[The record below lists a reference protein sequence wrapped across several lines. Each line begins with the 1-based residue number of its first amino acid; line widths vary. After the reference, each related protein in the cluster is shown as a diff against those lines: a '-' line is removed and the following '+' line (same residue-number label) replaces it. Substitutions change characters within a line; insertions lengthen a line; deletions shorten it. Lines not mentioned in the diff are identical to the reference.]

1 MTNNKLKEDFSAAME
16 TFGSDVRHRLRR
28 VFRGAVTL
36 VEKYPHAYNAIM
48 ICNVLLSA
56 LFFFGCLHSSY
67 PRGNTEE
74 SVLTPAGGQPGPLQA
89 ASLPD
94 IGLLPLMDAGT
105 WDTLLNCLKGATA
118 GAEGDN
124 GERIRGVLLQGAQV
138 YGPPFVVLV
147 LSAALLGLLADYL
160 QKSEPTQLQL
170 VEGVWCYSPTPAS
183 YRDRH

>member
-16 TFGSDVRHRLRR
+16 TFGSDARHWLRR

-56 LFFFGCLHSSY
+56 LLFFGCLHSS
-67 PRGNTEE
+67 GNRAE

-89 ASLPD
+89 ASPRD
-94 IGLLPLMDAGT
+94 IGLLPLIDAGT

-118 GAEGDN
+118 GAEGGS
-124 GERIRGVLLQGAQV
+124 GERIRGVLLQGAQA
-138 YGPPFVVLV
+138 YGPPFVALV

>member
-1 MTNNKLKEDFSAAME
+1 MTNNKLTEDFSAAME
-16 TFGSDVRHRLRR
+16 TFGSDARRRLRR
-28 VFRGAVTL
+28 VFRGLVTL

-56 LFFFGCLHSSY
+56 LLFFGCLHSS
-67 PRGNTEE
+67 GNTAET
-74 SVLTPAGGQPGPLQA
+74 VLAPAGGQPGPLQA
-89 ASLPD
+89 ASPLD
-94 IGLLPLMDAGT
+94 ISLLPLMDAGT
-105 WDTLLNCLKGATA
+105 WDTLLNCFKGATA
-118 GAEGDN
+118 GAEGAS
-124 GERIRGVLLQGAQV
+124 GERIRGVVLKGTQV
-138 YGPPFVVLV
+138 YGPPFVALV